1 VPWPDYRAVWRWH
14 FYAGLVCIPFVVV
27 LALSGV
33 VYLFKAELEAWQ
45 ERRYDSLA
53 TGTAAPPSAQVAAVL
68 AAFPRSRFEGYEI
81 PAGPGRA
88 ARVLIDH
95 PGDAGLALDPPVV
108 LAPEPGAAG
117 GRWTAKSQTANR
129 PRRVNLV
136 IDGTTGTIESR
147 DDFSTK
153 HPIDKAVAIGIALHE
168 GRLFGWPNQL
178 LGLLTALGLVVVCM
192 SAVWL
197 WLRRRDPGTLGAP
210 PPGVPRARSLP
221 LVALM
226 LVLGALLPLFGLSL
240 VVVLL
245 LERFLLRRIPAV
257 AAWLASIWAR
267 PRRHERRALSEKP
280 GGGGDRRRLDA
291 QDVPREGHPAGA
303 GPFGGRDLL
312 GRESP
317 LGADEHEHRPGRGGR
332 RGSLAGR
339 IGNEQAGPGRLPPER
354 VAHRRRL
361 VDHHQPVAAAL
372 LAGLDHRALQPG
384 ARGGRGKR
392 HSPGGDQRHQ
402 PRHAEFGELLDHPL
416 LPRPLG
422 ERDGERERCPG
433 RDRFRDRWLG
443 PQLDPIA
450 VDRRDLRQPAAA
462 GAVEEHHPVA
472 DLGPQHAHQMAR
484 LVAAERGLP
493 GDRWG
498 GEMEAFAHRMVCRGT
513 WTGLAATSIRLC

>member
-1 VPWPDYRAVWRWH
+1 MSPSPSRVPWPDYRAVWRWH

-27 LALSGV
+27 LALSGA

-95 PGDAGLALDPPVV
+95 PGDAAHPDGGARRAYVDPVGATLLGSVWERDRLMKVVFRIHGELLMGDRGSNLVELAACWTIVMVATGLVLWWPRQRRGLAGVAWPRLRGGRRLLVRDLHAVTAAWLSVFTLVLLISGLPWARCWGDWLRTARRWTGTVVVRQDWSNGKGGGAGAHAAGHGGTAGPGGGRSADRAALDPVALDRVAAVVAGLALDPPVV

-153 HPIDKAVAIGIALHE
+153 HPIDTAVAIGIALHE

-257 AAWLASIWAR
+257 AAWL
-267 PRRHERRALSEKP
+267 
-280 GGGGDRRRLDA
+280 
-291 QDVPREGHPAGA
+291 
-303 GPFGGRDLL
+303 
-312 GRESP
+312 
-317 LGADEHEHRPGRGGR
+317 
-332 RGSLAGR
+332 
-339 IGNEQAGPGRLPPER
+339 
-354 VAHRRRL
+354 
-361 VDHHQPVAAAL
+361 
-372 LAGLDHRALQPG
+372 GLDLG
-384 ARGGRGKR
+384 
-392 HSPGGDQRHQ
+392 S
-402 PRHAEFGELLDHPL
+402 AET
-416 LPRPLG
+416 
-422 ERDGERERCPG
+422 
-433 RDRFRDRWLG
+433 
-443 PQLDPIA
+443 A
-450 VDRRDLRQPAAA
+450 
-462 GAVEEHHPVA
+462 
-472 DLGPQHAHQMAR
+472 
-484 LVAAERGLP
+484 
-493 GDRWG
+493 
-498 GEMEAFAHRMVCRGT
+498 
-513 WTGLAATSIRLC
+513 